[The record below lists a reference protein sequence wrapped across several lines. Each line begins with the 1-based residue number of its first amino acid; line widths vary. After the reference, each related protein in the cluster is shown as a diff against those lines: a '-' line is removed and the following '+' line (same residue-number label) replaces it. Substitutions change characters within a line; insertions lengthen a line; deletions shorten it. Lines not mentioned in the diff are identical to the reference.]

1 MPYCHYSIFPVFK
14 RFSSHPDYHSQK
26 QTNRK
31 IPERSVPIKWAVCS
45 ISKTA
50 KLLNCGNP
58 QSILL
63 HFCLLSEPVLQYKF
77 CLRKIVNQR
86 ISKKSLLSW
95 NVKTIPYFLIREFT
109 QIHRW
114 RGCLIVRLFYRYS
127 DIVSHCQFLRCTFFS
142 DRLTSSPVTLQDEHR
157 WLIVLPSYCKMYV
170 HLKIGA
176 VTL

>member
-95 NVKTIPYFLIREFT
+95 NVKTILFPHQRVY
-109 QIHRW
+109 QIHRLW
-114 RGCLIVRLFYRYS
+114 LLIRLFYRYT
-127 DIVSHCQFLRCTFFS
+127 DILSHSQFLRCTFHS
-142 DRLTSSPVTLQDEHR
+142 DRLTSSPVTLQDVQW
-157 WLIVLPSYCKMYV
+157 WLITLPSYRKMY
-170 HLKIGA
+170 A
-176 VTL
+176 YRCTP